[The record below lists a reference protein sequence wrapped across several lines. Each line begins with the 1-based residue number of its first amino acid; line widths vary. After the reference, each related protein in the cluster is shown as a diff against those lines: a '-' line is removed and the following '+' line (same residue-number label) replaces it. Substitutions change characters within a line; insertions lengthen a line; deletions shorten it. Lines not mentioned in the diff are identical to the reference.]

1 MKTKNYLLLILG
13 GAVILLGLVT
23 ALTSS
28 QKPQEIR
35 KKAAVTEGVGEIVLE
50 PLTTTKYPG
59 QIFTTTVKF
68 RTGTTTSNALTVS
81 SIAFKIT
88 YPYSGTS
95 PELEIVDENGNPTN
109 QIYPDSALTSSGE
122 WAFPLKQVS
131 RESGQVKIEFAA
143 INTTISGFKTSNL
156 TPLAKIYFKVNRATT
171 NPVVLSFDLSQS
183 KMLTKAES
191 PQDILKN
198 PSSASYTLQNDST
211 PPARVTNLSISNR
224 TKTTITLT
232 WTSPTD
238 IGPEGK
244 ATSYEL
250 KYSLSPLSETNWS
263 SATPVTGLTPPASAG
278 VSETFTISNL
288 SAGATYYF
296 GLKSTDSSGNTSSL
310 SNTPNGSTSP
320 ATLSF
325 GFKLQGINTSN
336 LQRQVRVSLKTDQ
349 TTKVYQNIPFQSDSN
364 GVFIPSSPVSLN
376 DLPVPPAG
384 LTVDVLV
391 KDNNHL
397 QKKLGNIN
405 ILPADNS
412 APSSWNSFYLK
423 AGDFNNEGET
433 GYNVLNIDDI
443 AKILSVYTALNVP
456 VNTSNQI
463 YDVNL
468 DNSINI
474 DDIALVLA
482 NYTALNVEG
491 DK

>member
-1 MKTKNYLLLILG
+1 
-13 GAVILLGLVT
+13 
-23 ALTSS
+23 
-28 QKPQEIR
+28 
-35 KKAAVTEGVGEIVLE
+35 
-50 PLTTTKYPG
+50 
-59 QIFTTTVKF
+59 
-68 RTGTTTSNALTVS
+68 
-81 SIAFKIT
+81 
-88 YPYSGTS
+88 
-95 PELEIVDENGNPTN
+95 
-109 QIYPDSALTSSGE
+109 
-122 WAFPLKQVS
+122 
-131 RESGQVKIEFAA
+131 
-143 INTTISGFKTSNL
+143 
-156 TPLAKIYFKVNRATT
+156 
-171 NPVVLSFDLSQS
+171 
-183 KMLTKAES
+183 
-191 PQDILKN
+191 
-198 PSSASYTLQNDST
+198 
-211 PPARVTNLSISNR
+211 
-224 TKTTITLT
+224 
-232 WTSPTD
+232 
-238 IGPEGK
+238 
-244 ATSYEL
+244 
-250 KYSLSPLSETNWS
+250 
-263 SATPVTGLTPPASAG
+263 
-278 VSETFTISNL
+278 
-288 SAGATYYF
+288 
-296 GLKSTDSSGNTSSL
+296 
-310 SNTPNGSTSP
+310 
-320 ATLSF
+320 
-325 GFKLQGINTSN
+325 
-336 LQRQVRVSLKTDQ
+336 VSLKTDQ